1 MAFTRAG
8 SSLLTSRQAGSS
20 PGAVEATERET
31 APSMMD
37 QVRRRS
43 WPDGRTGAPSSL
55 SQHERQIEH
64 AHGARHRHDGDQ
76 ACPRRALAIVPVHL
90 TVSRVQSRKSFMPSI
105 CFRRVVN
112 SFGLCCSAHMGR
124 VLTGPSDVVRLCGR
138 AAGGSSWAL
147 ARLAPLFRLP
157 TRRVGSA
164 PAEPHRLRQPQG
176 TGGRGCVAGRQQPQ
190 LLRPAARPAG

>member
-1 MAFTRAG
+1 
-8 SSLLTSRQAGSS
+8 
-20 PGAVEATERET
+20 
-31 APSMMD
+31 
-37 QVRRRS
+37 
-43 WPDGRTGAPSSL
+43 
-55 SQHERQIEH
+55 
-64 AHGARHRHDGDQ
+64 
-76 ACPRRALAIVPVHL
+76 
-90 TVSRVQSRKSFMPSI
+90 MPSI

-176 TGGRGCVAGRQQPQ
+176 TGGRGCVAGRQQPR
-190 LLRPAARPAG
+190 LPRLAASIRPLTASVADAPRALQALERSAAAPLVSVPWLSSRFFPPPPRLWPSVV

>member
-1 MAFTRAG
+1 
-8 SSLLTSRQAGSS
+8 
-20 PGAVEATERET
+20 
-31 APSMMD
+31 MD

-43 WPDGRTGAPSSL
+43 WPDERTGAPSSL

-164 PAEPHRLRQPQG
+164 AAEPHRLRKPQG
-176 TGGRGCVAGRQQPQ
+176 TGGRGCVAGRQHPPLRALQPSY
-190 LLRPAARPAG
+190 AG